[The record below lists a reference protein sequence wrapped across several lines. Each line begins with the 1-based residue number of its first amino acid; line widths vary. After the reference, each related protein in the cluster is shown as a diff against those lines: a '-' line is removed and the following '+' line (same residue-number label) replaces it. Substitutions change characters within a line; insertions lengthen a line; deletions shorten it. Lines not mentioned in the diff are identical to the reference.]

1 MDRRV
6 GAGERRKYALRD
18 HHNFQ
23 PASAAPQP
31 EKYNKCLEKA
41 WIIGVLNDTVIDV
54 RVRLPNGRN
63 VERTRERKDECG
75 LYLLQAQPTT
85 CKWLRLL
92 HIMSVVPL
100 YGQQHDAMRPER
112 LRLRGQMGDG

>member
-6 GAGERRKYALRD
+6 ASGERRKYALRD
-18 HHNFQ
+18 HHSFQ

-31 EKYNKCLEKA
+31 EEYNKCLEKA

-63 VERTRERKDECG
+63 VERERESERKDEG
-75 LYLLQAQPTT
+75 GMYYLLQEQPTT
-85 CKWLRLL
+85 CKWLLCCGCC
-92 HIMSVVPL
+92 I
-100 YGQQHDAMRPER
+100 
-112 LRLRGQMGDG
+112 